1 MKGCGSSLTSL
12 WIFISKFLL
21 QWWKLMLPVS
31 RSLTAFSQRS
41 LSILIYR
48 SLKLSLEWN
57 HASTKTC
64 TESLLLWWLKSL
76 LLDLSHF
83 PAFFFFGINSL
94 YIVFNLLLTVRLLW
108 SQLINSSGMIR
119 YAWSSAMNT
128 VYILFQKASQSLRNS
143 GRSILQLI

>member
-1 MKGCGSSLTSL
+1 MKGCESSLISL
-12 WIFISKFLL
+12 WIFLNKFLL

-31 RSLTAFSQRS
+31 RSLTAFSKRS
-41 LSILIYR
+41 FSILIYR

-64 TESLLLWWLKSL
+64 TESLLLWWLKFL
-76 LLDLSHF
+76 LLDLSHL
-83 PAFFFFGINSL
+83 PGFFFFGINSL
-94 YIVFNLLLTVRLLW
+94 YIVFNLLLTVR

-119 YAWSSAMNT
+119 YTWSSAMNT